1 MALIQRF
8 LEVQTMQEYK
18 RLSASNGTATANTN
32 QQVNQP
38 LPPRTLSVAPMLDWT
53 DRHYRYMAR
62 LISQNTWLY
71 TEMIN
76 ANAIIHG
83 NRDKLL
89 AYHPQEQPIALQLGG
104 SEPEVLAQAAKI
116 AAGYDYNEIN
126 LNCGCPS
133 PRVQQG
139 AFGACLM
146 HEVAL
151 VARCL
156 NAMQETVDIPVTI
169 KHRIGLDK
177 ETAYQPLADFVG
189 TLRERTACRI
199 FIVHARNA
207 WLEGLSPK
215 DNRDIPPLR
224 YDYVYRLKQEFPDLH
239 IILNGGV
246 TSNKQI
252 CQHLQYVD
260 GVMVGREAYHN
271 PMLMR
276 SWDAEFY
283 GSTLPAVGY
292 EALVEQLIE
301 YTQQQLAKP
310 DNSLR
315 HMARHYLGL
324 MHGLQGARQW
334 RRMLSDASLLKNNNA
349 SLITAAWQAVKN
361 SNVSQP
367 ASI

>member
-1 MALIQRF
+1 
-8 LEVQTMQEYK
+8 MQEHK
-18 RLSASNGTATANTN
+18 QLITAEYTAGSDAHQLRQNAK
-32 QQVNQP
+32 P
-38 LPPRTLSVAPMLDWT
+38 KRTLSVAPMLDWT

-62 LISQNTWLY
+62 LISRNAWLY

-83 NRDKLL
+83 NSDRLL
-89 AYHPQEQPIALQLGG
+89 AYHPQEQPVALQLGG
-104 SEPEVLAQAAKI
+104 SEPAVLAQAAKI
-116 AAGYDYNEIN
+116 AAGYDYDEIN

-146 HEVAL
+146 REVEL
-151 VARCL
+151 VAQCL
-156 NAMQETVDIPVTI
+156 NAMQEAVNIPVTI

-189 TLRERTACRI
+189 TLREKTACRI
-199 FIVHARNA
+199 FVVHARNA

-224 YDYVYRLKQEFPDLH
+224 YDYVYRLKQEFPDLE

-246 TSNKQI
+246 TDNAQI
-252 CQHLQYVD
+252 HRHLQYVD

-283 GSTLPAVGY
+283 ASHQPAVEY
-292 EALVEQLIE
+292 EDLVNQLLD
-301 YTQQQLAKP
+301 YARRQLANP
-310 DNSLR
+310 DISLR

-324 MHGLQGARQW
+324 MHGLPGARQW
-334 RRMLSDASLLKNNNA
+334 RRMLSDASLLKNNDA
-349 SLITAAWQAVKN
+349 SLIAEAWQAVKEGAAN
-361 SNVSQP
+361 QSEL
-367 ASI
+367 I